1 METALPTVHTF
12 LVNAVVE
19 HVRSCETGLHHL
31 RLLHEHDP
39 IDAWSWLPT
48 EPSAEKMIFST
59 FILASANLCSQ
70 CRFSRAP
77 RS

>member
-12 LVNAVVE
+12 LVNAVIE
-19 HVRSCETGLHHL
+19 HVRSSDTGLHHL

-48 EPSAEKMIFST
+48 EPVDANRVLKAEV
-59 FILASANLCSQ
+59 
-70 CRFSRAP
+70 CRAR
-77 RS
+77 RTW